1 VDGKLVPLTLEGK
14 VSGHNITGTIKAKV
28 GGKDEQWEWKATRNP
43 TTEKPLDVEPGKGA
57 LFIN

>member
-1 VDGKLVPLTLEGK
+1 MTLEGN
-14 VSGHNITGTIKAKV
+14 VNGHNITGTIKAKV

-43 TTEKPLDVEPGKGA
+43 TTEKPLDVEPGKGS